1 MEGTRAKARDYIKRM
16 HYSFR
21 FLIAVFAV
29 WRLTHL
35 LAKEDGP
42 SETLRALRQV
52 LSHGVLGTMFG
63 CFYCLSVWVA
73 LPFAWFVG
81 GSWIEIVAVWWALS
95 GAAILLERMTREPA
109 EIKITEGDHGVLWR
123 SGSRTADD

>member
-1 MEGTRAKARDYIKRM
+1 M

-21 FLIAVFAV
+21 FLVAVFAV

-42 SETLRALRQV
+42 SDTLRKFRRMSGNGL
-52 LSHGVLGTMFG
+52 LGTMFA
-63 CFYCLSVWVA
+63 CFYCLSVWVG

-81 GSWIEIVAVWWALS
+81 GSWIEVVVVWWGLS
-95 GAAILLERMTREPA
+95 GAAILLERVTREPA
-109 EIKITEGDHGVLWR
+109 EIMITEEDRGVLRR